1 MRRRRR
7 SWILLPLPLL
17 LLTACT
23 PAHEPLV
30 ALAVQ
35 DGRPVGVLVTCDDD
49 FAQLD
54 VFENDH
60 PDDASARPFIR
71 WKVTGRPTT
80 EVVEVALLGQPPQGW
95 EVADPVDLPAAEAG
109 MDVDVEPLTELRPE
123 VTYSVSGTSR
133 RDAISVDFTLADL
146 PRIGPDQVLA
156 PHGRDSTKVVS
167 RDTFLRKARDSC

>member
-7 SWILLPLPLL
+7 QWILLPLPLL

-60 PDDASARPFIR
+60 PNDASARPFIR

-123 VTYSVSGTSR
+123 VTYSVSGSSR

-167 RDTFLRKARDSC
+167 RDAFLRKARDSC